1 MKFIAVTAALLVA
14 ANAIS
19 ISWTGYGGDNQWTNR
34 INWSPDQVPGTADD
48 VTIGSGVVLVTIA
61 TGVNSLVMGTDFSA
75 PANLTIYQ
83 QFFIGTGGLQ
93 VSGNGNLF
101 INAGSASVT
110 GTVTIGGNL
119 FFQSGQISGQWTVNN
134 RGVADLSGA
143 AQKVLTGAQFVSQA
157 SSFIAS
163 GVIADLSGAAQ
174 KVLTGAQFVSQAS
187 SFIASRGVADL
198 SGAAQKV
205 LTGAQFVS
213 QASSFIASGVIA
225 LNQSSQIIVQS
236 ALTLSGDVSIQAQ
249 DSTSVLLDTSAGTLT
264 YTGSGVF
271 QIQAPI
277 NVGTFNYQ
285 GGNITIF
292 DDVAFVNPFVIPS
305 GSYVATVGNAV
316 ANLTAGVSGAGVLSA
331 AGSVLLLGNTTVNV
345 LNVVGGNV
353 SFDKVGSDVS
363 VLTVS
368 GGITKVNNAVS
379 AKQLNLLSG
388 TVQGAATVS
397 AAQLYVSSQGFGL
410 NAALT
415 VSSTASVGGL
425 ISFGSAG
432 SLTLQSTASFS
443 TLASVTFTGVP
454 GRTVT
459 NNGVLNAISPVVFNN
474 INLAG
479 SGSANVQSTLSFQT
493 AVLTQNSVTLSGAG
507 VLKGANTNLSIAK
520 VKSTPTVNAVIGS
533 YSFTCPGECDS
544 VSTSTTPTS
553 AFTFSA

>member
-1 MKFIAVTAALLVA
+1 MMKFIAVTAALLVA

-134 RGVADLSGA
+134 
-143 AQKVLTGAQFVSQA
+143 
-157 SSFIAS
+157 
-163 GVIADLSGAAQ
+163 
-174 KVLTGAQFVSQAS
+174 
-187 SFIASRGVADL
+187 RGVADL